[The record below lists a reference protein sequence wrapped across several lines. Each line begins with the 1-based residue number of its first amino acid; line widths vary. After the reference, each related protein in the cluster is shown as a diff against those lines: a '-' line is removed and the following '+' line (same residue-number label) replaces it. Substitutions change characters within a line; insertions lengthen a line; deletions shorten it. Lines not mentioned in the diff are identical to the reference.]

1 MADDA
6 TAKTQGPLRVGG
18 AVAFVLSMLYLV
30 PMTALTGQTV
40 GKRMMGIRVVR
51 TDGSRV
57 SLPRFLFMRGLPV
70 AILGVLPLLR
80 YVMFLVDSLV
90 IFRESRQCLHD
101 NFADT
106 KVVTAASSEAATL
119 AGDSGAN
126 LRTISF

>member
-1 MADDA
+1 MRFIALA
-6 TAKTQGPLRVGG
+6 
-18 AVAFVLSMLYLV
+18 AFLIWSIVLVYRY
-30 PMTALTGQTV
+30 GQTV